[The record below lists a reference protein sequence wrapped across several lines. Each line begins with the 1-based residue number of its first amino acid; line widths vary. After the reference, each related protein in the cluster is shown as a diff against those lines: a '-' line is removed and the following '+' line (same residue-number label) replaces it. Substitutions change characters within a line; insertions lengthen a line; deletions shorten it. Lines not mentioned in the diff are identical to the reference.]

1 MLYRQVNNHVPDA
14 LETVRAPTDRAIGG
28 AGGWGRLVWLRGQRT
43 NEECPVCSDQGPH
56 SLQLSV
62 PSSITPD
69 EFVTFARCRQCDCRF
84 VVNYQT
90 AAYEEPSPSD
100 APLRFY
106 V

>member
-1 MLYRQVNNHVPDA
+1 MLYRQVNNHVQTPSKRS
-14 LETVRAPTDRAIGG
+14 EPQRIGQLAVLADG
-28 AGGWGRLVWLRGQRT
+28 ADWWVRGQRT

-90 AAYEEPSPSD
+90 AAYED
-100 APLRFY
+100 PLQRRTTALLR
-106 V
+106 